1 MPRKIKA
8 NSRPDFYN
16 NRNSTNIHA
25 TPTEVAEEG
34 TVRMALLLD
43 TIDLALKDF
52 PGAAHTVSGAIL
64 EKLGANPNTRITP

>member
-1 MPRKIKA
+1 MPQKRKA
-8 NSRPDFYN
+8 STLRNFYN

-52 PGAAHTVSGAIL
+52 PGAAHTVSVAIL

>member
-1 MPRKIKA
+1 MPRKIKTSP
-8 NSRPDFYN
+8 NPSPYS
-16 NRNSTNIHA
+16 NRNSTNVHA
-25 TPTEVAEEG
+25 TPTEVAEQG